1 MELVHLRGSLA
12 VKWHAVALLTC
23 LPLGSLIILYECGIV
38 QLGSQSIS
46 LLSLLAVAS
55 GRVVIFTAVRRV
67 FSVALLLASSL
78 EFWGVSLPRPAE
90 LDSSVNLKAPEPSI
104 CAVFSSFFSSSI
116 NSSRNSSLMVSQGD
130 DSDVIV
136 RPLPRLKKTA
146 KVNATYDKN
155 STVIQVNSFMRNR
168 NQHSISNHKINHCQ

>member
-46 LLSLLAVAS
+46 LFFLAVAS
-55 GRVVIFTAVRRV
+55 GRVVIFTAVPSV
-67 FSVALLLASSL
+67 LSVALLLASSL
-78 EFWGVSLPRPAE
+78 EFWGVSRPAE
-90 LDSSVNLKAPEPSI
+90 LGSSI

-146 KVNATYDKN
+146 KINATYNKKF
-155 STVIQVNSFMRNR
+155 STVIPVNSLMRNR

>member
-1 MELVHLRGSLA
+1 MALVHLRGSLA

-55 GRVVIFTAVRRV
+55 GRVVIFTAVPSV

-78 EFWGVSLPRPAE
+78 EFWGVSRPAE
-90 LDSSVNLKAPEPSI
+90 LGSSI

-146 KVNATYDKN
+146 KINATYNK
-155 STVIQVNSFMRNR
+155 IQHGHTS
-168 NQHSISNHKINHCQ
+168 

>member
-23 LPLGSLIILYECGIV
+23 LPLGSLITLYECGIV

-55 GRVVIFTAVRRV
+55 GRVVIFTAVPSV

-78 EFWGVSLPRPAE
+78 EFWGVSRPAE
-90 LDSSVNLKAPEPSI
+90 LGSSI

-136 RPLPRLKKTA
+136 RPPPRLKKTA
-146 KVNATYDKN
+146 KINATYNKKQDGHT
-155 STVIQVNSFMRNR
+155 S
-168 NQHSISNHKINHCQ
+168 

>member
-55 GRVVIFTAVRRV
+55 GRVVIFTAVPSV

-78 EFWGVSLPRPAE
+78 EFWGVSRSAE
-90 LDSSVNLKAPEPSI
+90 LGSSVNLKAPEPSI

-116 NSSRNSSLMVSQGD
+116 DSFRNSSLMVSQGD

-146 KVNATYDKN
+146 KINATYDKN

>member
-46 LLSLLAVAS
+46 LLSLPAVAS
-55 GRVVIFTAVRRV
+55 GRVVIFTAVPSV

-78 EFWGVSLPRPAE
+78 EFRGVSRPAE
-90 LDSSVNLKAPEPSI
+90 LGSSVNLKAPEPSI

-136 RPLPRLKKTA
+136 RPPPRLKKTA
-146 KVNATYDKN
+146 KINATYDKN
-155 STVIQVNSFMRNR
+155 STVIQVNSLMRNR

>member
-12 VKWHAVALLTC
+12 VKWHAVALLTY

-46 LLSLLAVAS
+46 LLSLPAVAS
-55 GRVVIFTAVRRV
+55 GRVVIFTAVPSV

-78 EFWGVSLPRPAE
+78 EFWGVSRPAE
-90 LDSSVNLKAPEPSI
+90 LGSSI

-116 NSSRNSSLMVSQGD
+116 NSSRNSSLMVSQGN

-146 KVNATYDKN
+146 KINATYDKN
-155 STVIQVNSFMRNR
+155 STVIQVNSLMRNR